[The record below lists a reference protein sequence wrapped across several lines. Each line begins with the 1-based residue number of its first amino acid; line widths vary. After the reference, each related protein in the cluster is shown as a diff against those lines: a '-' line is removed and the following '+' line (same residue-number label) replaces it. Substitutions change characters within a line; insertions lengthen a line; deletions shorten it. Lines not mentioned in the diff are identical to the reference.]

1 MDEEQRMDALA
12 DLTRQFE
19 HEMEADELVELRH
32 HLVPLGEHLEVY
44 LDEVSRK
51 PARGKRKPNAD
62 EQVGDWAEDTRRGQ

>member
-1 MDEEQRMDALA
+1 MDALA

-32 HLVPLGEHLEVY
+32 HLVPSWESIEVY
-44 LDEVSRK
+44 LDEVSRR

-62 EQVGDWAEDTRRGQ
+62 EQVGDWAEDARRGQ